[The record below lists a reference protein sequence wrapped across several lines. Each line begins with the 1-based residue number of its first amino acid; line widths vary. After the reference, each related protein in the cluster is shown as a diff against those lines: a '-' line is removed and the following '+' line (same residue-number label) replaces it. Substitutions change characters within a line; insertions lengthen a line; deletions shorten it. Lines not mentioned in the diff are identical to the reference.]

1 MNIPVKLEDMTKGL
15 LIISLLW
22 SIKTAATTYIK
33 IKTEEKMELFTIGS
47 KSVLGVRR
55 HGLGPA
61 EGRDSSSDDAGADPR
76 PPAVLPVRHDDDEA
90 PSIAPS
96 GSSGRSSAESKGPN

>member
-1 MNIPVKLEDMTKGL
+1 M

-47 KSVLGVRR
+47 KSVLGVRSLLVYATR
-55 HGLGPA
+55 ILFFGPSLGLLDCLA
-61 EGRDSSSDDAGADPR
+61 HWW
-76 PPAVLPVRHDDDEA
+76 AVLIVYQEFFHPWRRILAINQQPENQEPEVH
-90 PSIAPS
+90 
-96 GSSGRSSAESKGPN
+96 